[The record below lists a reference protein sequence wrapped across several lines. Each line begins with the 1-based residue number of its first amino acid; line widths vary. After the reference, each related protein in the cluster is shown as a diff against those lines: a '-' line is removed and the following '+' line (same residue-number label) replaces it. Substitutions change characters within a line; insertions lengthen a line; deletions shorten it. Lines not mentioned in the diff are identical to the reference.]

1 MFRPSLIAIVAA
13 SVFSTA
19 AFASGGV
26 SKPANKSLDGVFESH
41 QQSNVELISHEESS
55 HHALVG
61 ELLQGGKFD
70 SLKQYIDMKSVY
82 SSFLK
87 DTAGVVGQIDAI
99 DSLLGGSASSTLDVK
114 YHTGQALVSML
125 SFQFKA
131 QLELYKEDPENFVRL
146 LSSRVKV
153 YPIAGCTYAS
163 VEEVEVSCAGEQFP
177 DVWHTKIIN
186 GKPVIYKVDLAAM
199 QDATYLIDGILKK
212 TY

>member
-1 MFRPSLIAIVAA
+1 
-13 SVFSTA
+13 
-19 AFASGGV
+19 
-26 SKPANKSLDGVFESH
+26 
-41 QQSNVELISHEESS
+41 
-55 HHALVG
+55 
-61 ELLQGGKFD
+61 
-70 SLKQYIDMKSVY
+70 
-82 SSFLK
+82 
-87 DTAGVVGQIDAI
+87 
-99 DSLLGGSASSTLDVK
+99 
-114 YHTGQALVSML
+114 ML

>member
-26 SKPANKSLDGVFESH
+26 SKLANKSLDGVFESH

-87 DTAGVVGQIDAI
+87 DTAGVVGQIDAL

-153 YPIAGCTYAS
+153 YPIAGCTYTS
-163 VEEVEVSCAGEQFP
+163 VEEVKVSCAGEQFP

-186 GKPVIYKVDLAAM
+186 GKPVIYKVDLAAI

>member
-26 SKPANKSLDGVFESH
+26 SKLANKSLDGVFESH

-87 DTAGVVGQIDAI
+87 DTAGVVGQIDAL